1 MSRILIVEDH
11 ADIRRLIR
19 MTPAF
24 AGQQGQVEEAA
35 DGRAGLMR
43 AGSFC
48 PDVVLTDLMMP
59 GSLDGLALCRGL
71 KGDPLTSG
79 AAVVMLTARGSAV
92 DRLTAR
98 GSAVDRVAGA
108 DVGAGATL
116 VKPFSPLKLIRRLED
131 LGVAA

>member
-43 AGSFC
+43 ARSFC

-59 GSLDGLALCRGL
+59 GSLDGLAPCRGL
-71 KGDPLTSG
+71 NGDPLTRS
-79 AAVVMLTARGSAV
+79 AAVVM
-92 DRLTAR
+92 LTAR